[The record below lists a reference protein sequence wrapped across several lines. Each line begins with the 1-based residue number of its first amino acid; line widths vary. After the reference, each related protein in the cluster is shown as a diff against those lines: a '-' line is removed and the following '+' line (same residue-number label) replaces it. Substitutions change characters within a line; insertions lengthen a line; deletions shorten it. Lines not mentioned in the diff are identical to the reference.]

1 MQIFDTHY
9 HLNLEPLTSQWPTYH
24 TQAIERGVVGGLI
37 VGTDA
42 ASNQLAIEIAKQRPS
57 LFACVGIHPENLNKI
72 TSLSDT
78 IAELSKLLDQ
88 PKVIAIGEAG
98 LDYYRF
104 DQEIRNVQRHAQH
117 DLLVAQIILAKQYQL
132 PLVLHV
138 RDDRDEAY
146 QEVLELIKQHWN
158 FQTSLIFH
166 CVSGPLSYIDTAMHW
181 PNTYFGFDGNLT
193 FKNAEN
199 LREIFR
205 FVQNYDDS
213 RILLETDAPFLA
225 PVPHRGKIC
234 EPAMIADTAIF
245 AKEQLGADLDK
256 IYKNSLQ
263 AFQIIL

>member
-9 HLNLEPLTSQWPTYH
+9 HLNLEPLTSQWPQYH
-24 TQAIERGVVGGLI
+24 DQAMECGVVGGLI
-37 VGTDA
+37 VGTDET
-42 ASNQLAIEIAKQRPS
+42 SNQSAIEIASQSPS
-57 LFACVGIHPENLNKI
+57 LFACVGIHPENLSKI
-72 TSLSDT
+72 TSLSDS

-88 PKVIAIGEAG
+88 PKVVAIGEAG
-98 LDYYRF
+98 LDYYRL
-104 DQEIRNVQRHAQH
+104 DEAARAAQRAAQH

-146 QEVLELIKQHWN
+146 QEVLELIEQHWN

-181 PNTYFGFDGNLT
+181 QNTYFGFDGNLT

-205 FVQNYDDS
+205 FVQAYDDS

-225 PVPHRGKIC
+225 PMPHRGKVC
-234 EPAMIADTAIF
+234 EPAMIVDTAIF
-245 AKEQLGADLDK
+245 AKEQLGANLAK
-256 IYKNSLQ
+256 IYQNSLQ
-263 AFQIIL
+263 AFKLKL